1 MELEKKITE
10 KSSRVGIIGLGY
22 VGLPLAI
29 LFQES
34 GFNVTGIDI
43 DESKIKDLKEDKTY
57 IAHISKD
64 TIIKLND
71 SGFIASTDFSLVQD
85 LDALIICVPTP
96 LNINREPD
104 LSYINSTFDSIENY
118 IHKNQLISVESTT
131 YPGMTDELIAK
142 RIEDLGFTIGSDI
155 FLVYSPEREDPGNK
169 KYTTKTIP
177 KVVGGITPQC
187 LHLGLTLYSQAID
200 QVIEVSSTKVAEMT
214 KLLENIQRSVNIG
227 MMNEMKIIASEMDID
242 IHEVIRAA
250 STKPFGFIPYYPGPG
265 IGGHCIPIDPFYLTW
280 KVKEYGLQAKFIELA
295 GEMNR
300 YMPNWVVSVVTDAL
314 NQEGKPIRNARIL
327 ILGIAYK
334 KNIDDMRESPA
345 TMIMEI
351 LQDKGAL
358 VDYSDPYFKKF
369 PKMRNYSFSLESIE
383 INKKSLS
390 LYDVVLLITDHDDF
404 DYEMILN
411 HSEILIDTRGVYE
424 ENRENLIKA

>member
-1 MELEKKITE
+1 MELEKKITD
-10 KSSRVGIIGLGY
+10 KDSRIGIIGLGY

-34 GFNVTGIDI
+34 GFDVTGIDI
-43 DESKIKDLKEDKTY
+43 DESKIKDLKEDKSY
-57 IAHISKD
+57 IAHIGID
-64 TIIKLND
+64 TIKKLNN
-71 SGFIASTDFSLVQD
+71 SGFIASTDFSLVKD
-85 LDALIICVPTP
+85 LDVLIVCVPTP
-96 LNINREPD
+96 LNVNREPD
-104 LSYINSTFDSIENY
+104 LSYINATFDTIENY
-118 IHKNQLISVESTT
+118 IHKNQIISVESTT

-142 RIEDLGFTIGSDI
+142 RIEDLGFIIGSDI

-169 KYTTKTIP
+169 EYTTKTIP

-187 LHLGLTLYSQAID
+187 LKLGLTLYSQAID
-200 QVIEVSSTKVAEMT
+200 EVIEVSSTKVAEMT

-227 MMNEMKIIASEMDID
+227 MMNEMKVIASEMDID
-242 IHEVIRAA
+242 IHEVIKAA

-280 KVKEYGLQAKFIELA
+280 KIKEYGLQAKFIELA

-314 NQEGKPIRNARIL
+314 NQKGKPIRNARIL

-358 VDYSDPYFKKF
+358 IDYSDPYFKKF
-369 PKMRNYSFSLESIE
+369 PKMRDYSFSLESVE
-383 INKKSLS
+383 VNKKSLPH
-390 LYDVVLLITDHDDF
+390 YDVVLLITDHDDF
-404 DYEMILN
+404 DYKMILN

>member
-10 KSSRVGIIGLGY
+10 KSSRVGTIGLGY